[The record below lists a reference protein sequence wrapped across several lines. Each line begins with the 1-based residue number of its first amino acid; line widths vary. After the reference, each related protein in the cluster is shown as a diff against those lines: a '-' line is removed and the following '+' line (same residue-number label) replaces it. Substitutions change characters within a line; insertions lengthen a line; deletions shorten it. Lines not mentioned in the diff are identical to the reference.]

1 MTVRL
6 RASVIPGLL
15 ALTGLSLTACAS
27 QGTIG
32 AAGGSGGT
40 VPSSSGGS
48 GAPSSVS
55 TGSVTTGSDSTGSP
69 GTDSSTPT
77 SSSSENP
84 SDLASSLKKLNSL
97 WADQGCKTAL
107 AGFGSYVSAYQTN
120 KLQAVAAIPAAVQ
133 QIRAGAQ
140 QTRVPAAADAMNK
153 MATDLQ
159 TVFDQAKQGQSP
171 NNGPVQNDFQV
182 MGDTC
187 GQSLNQ

>member
-15 ALTGLSLTACAS
+15 ALTGLSLAACAS
-27 QGTIG
+27 TGTIG

-40 VPSSSGGS
+40 APSSAGGSSTSSASSSGSAPSSTSTDSSAPATDSSGTPSSSQ
-48 GAPSSVS
+48 
-55 TGSVTTGSDSTGSP
+55 
-69 GTDSSTPT
+69 
-77 SSSSENP
+77 NP

-120 KLQAVAAIPAAVQ
+120 KLQAVAAIPGAVQ

-140 QTRVPAAADAMNK
+140 QTKIPTAAEAMNK

-182 MGDTC
+182 MGNAC
-187 GQSLNQ
+187 GQSLNL

>member
-27 QGTIG
+27 SGTIGAG
-32 AAGGSGGT
+32 AAGGSVPGT
-40 VPSSSGGS
+40 AGSSSPAVGNSSTAGS
-48 GAPSSVS
+48 SAPSS
-55 TGSVTTGSDSTGSP
+55 G
-69 GTDSSTPT
+69 GTDSSATA
-77 SSSSENP
+77 SSTQNP

-120 KLQAVAAIPAAVQ
+120 KLQAVAAIPGAVQ

-140 QTRVPAAADAMNK
+140 QTKLPAAAQAMNK

-159 TVFDQAKQGQSP
+159 AGFDQAKQGQSP

-182 MGDTC
+182 MGNTC
-187 GQSLNQ
+187 GQDLNQ

>member
-1 MTVRL
+1 MTVRP

-15 ALTGLSLTACAS
+15 ALTGLALTACAS

-40 VPSSSGGS
+40 
-48 GAPSSVS
+48 APSSIS
-55 TGSVTTGSDSTGSP
+55 TGSIGTGSASTGSAST
-69 GTDSSTPT
+69 GSASTGSSAPAV
-77 SSSSENP
+77 SGSQNP

-120 KLQAVAAIPAAVQ
+120 KPQAVAAIPDSVR

-140 QTRVPAAADAMNK
+140 QTRVPEAANAMTK

-159 TVFDQAKQGQSP
+159 AVFDQAKQGRTP
-171 NNGPVQNDFQV
+171 NNGPVQTDFQV
-182 MGDTC
+182 MGNAC
-187 GQSLNQ
+187 GTSLNQ

>member
-1 MTVRL
+1 MTVRR

-27 QGTIG
+27 SGTIGAG
-32 AAGGSGGT
+32 AAGGSVPGT
-40 VPSSSGGS
+40 AGSSSPAVGGS
-48 GAPSSVS
+48 STAGSSAPSS
-55 TGSVTTGSDSTGSP
+55 G
-69 GTDSSTPT
+69 GTDSSATA
-77 SSSSENP
+77 SSSASSSQNP

-120 KLQAVAAIPAAVQ
+120 KPQAVAAIPGAVR

-140 QTRVPAAADAMNK
+140 QTKLPAAAEAMNK

-171 NNGPVQNDFQV
+171 NNGPVQNDFQI
-182 MGDTC
+182 MGNTC

>member
-15 ALTGLSLTACAS
+15 ALTGFSLTACAS

-32 AAGGSGGT
+32 AAGGS
-40 VPSSSGGS
+40 VPSSASGS
-48 GAPSSVS
+48 GAPSSAS
-55 TGSVTTGSDSTGSP
+55 TGSASTGSAST
-69 GTDSSTPT
+69 GSTSTDSSAPT
-77 SSSSENP
+77 ASSSGNP

>member
-6 RASVIPGLL
+6 RASVVPGLL

-40 VPSSSGGS
+40 VPSSTSGS
-48 GAPSSVS
+48 SAPSSISTGPVSTGSVS
-55 TGSVTTGSDSTGSP
+55 TGSSV
-69 GTDSSTPT
+69 PT
-77 SSSSENP
+77 ASSSGNP

-120 KLQAVAAIPAAVQ
+120 KLQAVAAIPGAVQ

-140 QTRVPAAADAMNK
+140 QTRVPAAAQAMNK

-159 TVFDQAKQGQSP
+159 AVFDQAKQGQTP
-171 NNGPVQNDFQV
+171 NNGPVQTDFQV
-182 MGDTC
+182 MGNAC
-187 GQSLNQ
+187 GQSLNP